1 MTFKELVNK
10 VRNLVLEAKNVTI
23 EDTDNNFT
31 SDNVEDALKEVFQ
44 SVSSGKELIAT
55 AITDKN
61 VPTSSNDT
69 FQTMASNINNI
80 KILPQTPPGRSE
92 WLIDNVSIYRYLL
105 KSSPNYIYSH
115 NSEPTIGF
123 TKYDYNG
130 SIVMSGSNAG
140 YTVFDMYIDKNEDM
154 YVVYYNGTVMKYT
167 SKGTVGGF
175 TRSGISG
182 ANNIWVDETNG
193 TIYVGTS
200 SGYVYILTTTGE
212 ISKQYKTSGSYV
224 CKIYANSS
232 RTLVALNGGTVEEYA
247 GDTLIKSFKAESKNC
262 NNMVVD
268 NYGDIYTS
276 SKSSTT
282 LHKYS
287 RSTYELVCSC
297 KSPYSQFN
305 NVQMGNEGYIY
316 WTNDT
321 DSKVSKVK
329 QDFNYVSYGTYKD
342 EIPYSVCTGYDGLVF
357 VGYKSGIE
365 KIFNNRGIA
374 VDDKTNKV
382 YNIQD
387 IKTIIQEDNTNI
399 FRTTLTTSRTP
410 HNYIST
416 CKNNDIVM
424 CNTNRTI
431 DKLDTSHKQLW
442 SRPVRDSNA
451 ILSSENSQQE
461 IIIATDNYS
470 IKKLTRAGT
479 EIWSKIEH
487 TDTIRDLVIDSNDN
501 IISVGDSTKIV
512 KMTTSGDT
520 VWTDTSHTVPIT
532 SCTVDEYDNV
542 IVGKEG
548 STGVPVTKYS
558 RYGDIIWTSIFF
570 GTVSLGCDSMNNI
583 IQGYPS
589 FIRKISSTTGT
600 EVWRYNDSSIR
611 CLIVDDVDY
620 IYVLTDSRL
629 KKISSAGKLIQNTTN
644 IDLTSKLIAID
655 NSYRLIVSNKT
666 DKIYKIANTHSV
678 KKVAYLN

>member
-23 EDTDNNFT
+23 EDTENNFT
-31 SDNVEDALKEVFQ
+31 SDNVEGALKEVFQ
-44 SVSSGKELIAT
+44 SVSNGKQLIAT

-80 KILPQTPPGRSE
+80 KILPQTPPGRIE
-92 WLIDNVSIYRYLL
+92 WLVDNVSDYRYIM
-105 KSSPNYIYSH
+105 KSSPNYIYTH
-115 NSEPTIGF
+115 NTSPTIGF

-130 SIVMSGSNAG
+130 SIVLSGSCLG
-140 YTVFDMYIDKNEDM
+140 YTVYDMYADKDDNV
-154 YVVYYNGTVMKYT
+154 YVIYFNGTVEKY
-167 SKGTVGGF
+167 SKRGGEF
-175 TRSGISG
+175 RREGISG
-182 ANNIWVDETNG
+182 ANKVWVDESTG
-193 TIYVGTS
+193 YIYVGTS
-200 SGYVYILTTTGE
+200 AGYVYILNAGGE

-224 CKIYANSS
+224 CGIYANSS

-247 GDTLIKSFKAESKNC
+247 GNTLIKSFKAESKNC
-262 NNMVVD
+262 DNMVVD
-268 NYGDIYTS
+268 KYGDIYTS

-287 RSTYELVCSC
+287 RSTYELVCSYE
-297 KSPYSQFN
+297 SPYSQFN
-305 NVQMGNEGYIY
+305 NVQMGNDGYIY
-316 WTNDT
+316 WTNGT

-329 QDFNYVSYGTYKD
+329 QDFNDVNYGTYKD

-357 VGYKSGIE
+357 VGYKSGIQ

-387 IKTIIQEDNTNI
+387 IKTIVQEDNTNI
-399 FRTTLTTSRTP
+399 FRTTLTTSRIP

-416 CKNNDIVM
+416 CKSNDIVM
-424 CNTNRTI
+424 CNTNRSI

-442 SRPVRDSNA
+442 SRFVRESSA
-451 ILSSENSQQE
+451 ILSTENSQQE
-461 IIIATDNYS
+461 IIVATDNNS
-470 IKKLTRAGT
+470 IKKLTRAGA

-487 TDTIRDLVIDSNDN
+487 TATIRDLVVDSKDN
-501 IISVGDSTKIV
+501 IISVGDSTKII
-512 KMTTSGDT
+512 KMNTNGDI
-520 VWTDTSHTVPIT
+520 VWTDTSHTFPIT
-532 SCTVDEYDNV
+532 SCTIDEYDN
-542 IVGKEG
+542 IIIGGEG
-548 STGVPVTKYS
+548 SAEVPITKYS
-558 RYGDIIWTSIFF
+558 RYGDIVWTSSYY

-583 IQGYPS
+583 IQEYS
-589 FIRKISSTTGT
+589 NSVRKISSTTTGT
-600 EVWRYNDSSIR
+600 EVWRYNVSNIR

-620 IYVLTDSRL
+620 IYVLTDSEL
-629 KKISSAGKLIQNTTN
+629 KKISSAGKLIQDTTN

-666 DKIYKIANTHSV
+666 DKIYKINNTHSI